1 MSYVI
6 HYDVAAVVISA
17 FTMISFLLRKN
28 IMNYRT
34 KVFYAILW
42 GALLSGMMDIVT
54 VLLMVITV
62 PVWVTYAANMIYL
75 LVFSSLSFLY
85 FKYISSMLVRPT
97 WWTRRRRIAIVIPYV
112 VYAALLVTT
121 PLTKWIFY
129 VDADGAY
136 VHGKLFHISYAVAF
150 CYVFATLFY
159 TQRNRRRFTK
169 TQILSVTSYS
179 VGLLASLFLQVSFPK
194 ILLLQFAVS
203 VSVWLMYQ
211 ALENTKNFEK
221 TELGIYNRQGFMK
234 IISCAVEDKEPM
246 KLLGI
251 RFNGFQ
257 VVRET
262 LGVENSV
269 AFHKQ
274 IVDFLSEN
282 LTKLDLCW
290 MADGIY
296 IACAKGN
303 DRDES
308 IENAIRF
315 IHEEFN
321 SAVKYQGMQIVIS
334 AAMFVLDYPKDV
346 DKLEDI
352 LDMVDYEIE
361 KVGEK
366 EDGVV
371 LRSSEEVLAK
381 LRREHAIAQLMKR
394 ALADHKFEVY
404 YQPIYSVAKKKYRSA
419 EALVRLIDEELGFVG
434 PDEFI
439 PIAEKNGTIFE
450 LGEYVFR
457 SVCSM
462 LSRERLWEKGIEY
475 IEVNLSPVQCMEAD
489 LHEKLFA
496 IMDEYKLP
504 CEYINLEI
512 TESATVS
519 SEEILR
525 RNIDPLLANGVTF
538 SLDDYGTGYSN
549 ISNVISYPFHI
560 IKIDKSMVWS
570 AMKNDRAMRALRHT
584 IAMIKDLDIHIVAE
598 GVETAE
604 QAQMLGVLGCGF
616 LQGYYYSKPVP
627 EKTFLKLL
635 REAWDV
641 DRLGQE
647 VSK

>member
-1 MSYVI
+1 MEYVI
-6 HYDVAAVVISA
+6 HYDVAAVVVSA
-17 FTMISFLLRKN
+17 VTMISFLLRKN

-34 KVFYAILW
+34 KVFYTILW
-42 GALLSGMMDIVT
+42 CSLLSGILDIIT
-54 VLLMVITV
+54 VLLMGIAV
-62 PVWVTYAANMIYL
+62 PAWVTYVVNMIYL
-75 LVFSSLSFLY
+75 FMFSILSLLY
-85 FKYISSMLVRPT
+85 FKYISAMLVRPT
-97 WWTRRRRIAIVIPYV
+97 WWTRLRRIAIVIPYV
-112 VYAALLVTT
+112 MYAALLVTT
-121 PLTKWIFY
+121 PITKWIFY
-129 VDADGAY
+129 VADDGAY
-136 VHGKLFHISYAVAF
+136 VHGKLFYFSYVVAF
-150 CYVFATLFY
+150 CYVFAALLY
-159 TQRNRRRFTK
+159 TQHNRRRFTRSQ
-169 TQILSVTSYS
+169 TLSVSSYS
-179 VGLLASLFLQVSFPK
+179 VSLLASLFLQIAFPS
-194 ILLLQFAVS
+194 ILLMQFAVA

-211 ALENTKNFEK
+211 ALENTKNLEK
-221 TELGIYNRQGFMK
+221 SELGIYNRQGFMK
-234 IISCAVEDKEPM
+234 IISCAVEDTEPI

-262 LGVENSV
+262 LGVEKSV
-269 AFHKQ
+269 EFHKQ
-274 IVDFLSEN
+274 IVDFLSDN
-282 LTKLDLCW
+282 LAKIDLCW
-290 MADGIY
+290 MADGVY

-308 IENAIRF
+308 IEKAIQF
-315 IHEEFN
+315 IREEFN
-321 SAVKYQGMQIVIS
+321 SAVQYQGMQIVIS

-381 LRREHAIAQLMKR
+381 FRREHAIAQLMKR
-394 ALADHKFEVY
+394 ALADNKFEVY
-404 YQPIYSVAKKKYRSA
+404 YQPIYSVAKKGYRSA
-419 EALVRLIDEELGFVG
+419 EALVRLIDNELGYIG

-462 LSRERLWEKGIEY
+462 LSKEHLWEKEIEY

-489 LHEKLFA
+489 LHEKLMT
-496 IMDEYKLP
+496 IMEEYHLP

-512 TESATVS
+512 TETTTVS

-570 AMKNDRAMRALRHT
+570 AMENDRAMRALRHT
-584 IAMIKDLDIHIVAE
+584 IAMIKDLDINIVAE

-604 QAQMLGVLGCGF
+604 QAQLLGTLGCGY

-627 EKTFLKLL
+627 EKTFLTLL
-635 REAWDV
+635 KEAGDV
-641 DRLGQE
+641 DRLG
-647 VSK
+647 